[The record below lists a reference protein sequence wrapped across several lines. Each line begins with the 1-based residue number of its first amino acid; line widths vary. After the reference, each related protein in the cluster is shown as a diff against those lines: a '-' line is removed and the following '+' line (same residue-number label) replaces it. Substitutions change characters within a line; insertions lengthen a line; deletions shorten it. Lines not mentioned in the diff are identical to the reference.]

1 MNLLKVK
8 GSYYEMGLQQGE
20 VYSNDIK
27 DSFNKIIKSKPI
39 KNLKPKLVPKILFS
53 KILKYVVYKKW
64 EKPIKILL
72 PEYCERIK
80 GIADGAKVKLS
91 DLYIIQAIEVLADDV
106 SSLIEYPK
114 QISFGCSSICVL
126 QNIIKSPQI
135 VVGKNFDY
143 ISDFVSDNIVRF
155 SEPKNGYKSIEVT
168 YKQIAGSHDGMNE
181 KGLVVLYN
189 YGLSTEKVQTRV
201 PITILVQQILERCS
215 NIDEAIT
222 FIKAFRYPNGAIL
235 TLVDTT
241 NRAICVEIT
250 PEHIGYRKPQDGVL
264 VATNFYL
271 SEQVKNFDIPHNAMF
286 KTKGVAKELQ
296 GKPVH
301 QSSIQRYNRITELV
315 KKFSRVGIEEIKQ
328 ILKDHNG
335 SIVGNDDSVCRHS
348 EWISTQVS
356 MIFLPKQRKLLCA
369 IGQPC
374 NHEYVEFEL

>member
-1 MNLLKVK
+1 
-8 GSYYEMGLQQGE
+8 MGLQQGE

-72 PEYCERIK
+72 PEYCGRIK

-114 QISFGCSSICVL
+114 QISFGFSSICVL

-155 SEPKNGYKSIEVT
+155 SEPKNGYKSIEIT

-181 KGLVVLYN
+181 KDLVVLYN

-215 NIDEAIT
+215 NID
-222 FIKAFRYPNGAIL
+222 
-235 TLVDTT
+235 
-241 NRAICVEIT
+241 
-250 PEHIGYRKPQDGVL
+250 
-264 VATNFYL
+264 
-271 SEQVKNFDIPHNAMF
+271 
-286 KTKGVAKELQ
+286 
-296 GKPVH
+296 
-301 QSSIQRYNRITELV
+301 
-315 KKFSRVGIEEIKQ
+315 
-328 ILKDHNG
+328 
-335 SIVGNDDSVCRHS
+335 
-348 EWISTQVS
+348 
-356 MIFLPKQRKLLCA
+356 
-369 IGQPC
+369 
-374 NHEYVEFEL
+374 